1 MKYAVKVEG
10 SSLVV
15 TGEFKPGEKYRI
27 RLFPGIEG
35 AAGQTL
41 AQQADLMWDVRISDR
56 IPAVEFVNAG
66 MYLTSSSN
74 QRIAFRS
81 MNVERIRLQVKRVP
95 EANLIEFFEENSFL
109 PQSSSFTS
117 YNRYGFQRFG
127 EILVDTIVEVGR
139 EMNKW
144 VYSELDLGEVLA
156 ELGGLYIVQLSFDE
170 GQALLPED
178 LEYWEISSHTAAAGR
193 AVKHILV
200 SNIGITAKEI
210 QENLYVFLT
219 DLLTTELIPGAAVT
233 LKDGRD
239 RVIDEAGNKR
249 VRLGTAANHQR
260 SPLY

>member
-1 MKYAVKVEG
+1 MELFFSLSIPVWTSLPSCPRRTLTVLAVEEEKVAEFSQLRITFSDQLKGEKDYAGYMSIVPTMKYAVKVEG

-144 VYSELDLGEVLA
+144 VYSEPDLGECW
-156 ELGGLYIVQLSFDE
+156 Q
-170 GQALLPED
+170 
-178 LEYWEISSHTAAAGR
+178 SSAAR
-193 AVKHILV
+193 T
-200 SNIGITAKEI
+200 S
-210 QENLYVFLT
+210 
-219 DLLTTELIPGAAVT
+219 
-233 LKDGRD
+233 
-239 RVIDEAGNKR
+239 
-249 VRLGTAANHQR
+249 
-260 SPLY
+260 SS